1 MVPVKVPASAVA
13 VMIISALPSN
23 ATPLIFFVAAN
34 LVAVAALPVEFN
46 FKSNAVCVAVE
57 TGLFA
62 SLVLSTLPNPKFVL
76 APAAVVAPVPP
87 LAMAIEVPLQVPLVI
102 VPTVVK
108 LLVPAQELIATFST
122 LLNPTLDLLI
132 PVASLASVTA
142 PSANLIVVMPPSATP
157 PPLAFAVT

>member
-1 MVPVKVPASAVA
+1 MVPTLVKLEPVTVDFNVVPVKVPASAVA

-62 SLVLSTLPNPKFVL
+62 SLVLSTLSNPKFVL
-76 APAAVVAPVPP
+76 AAAVVVAPVPP

-108 LLVPAQELIATFST
+108 LDKDVNVVFVVAVIFPAVIAVVAVVA
-122 LLNPTLDLLI
+122 L
-132 PVASLASVTA
+132 PVV
-142 PSANLIVVMPPSATP
+142 
-157 PPLAFAVT
+157 F